1 MVCVLASMDPAL
13 RYGPVMIVEASPYL
27 QNPWIQSM
35 LAAFEHATES
45 VIITSTG
52 IEQKADRFLYANQS
66 FLRRTGYSEAELR
79 GKTPRILQGKK
90 TNPAVS
96 ASLREVLGR
105 GDHFIGQNTN
115 YRKDGSEYIVRWYI
129 SPLRDPDGEI
139 VAWFSLQKEVS
150 PKPDA
155 REEALF
161 LSAVLNQTADSI
173 IVTDLKGD
181 IVFVNAAFTHMT
193 GYQSND
199 VCGQNARVLQS
210 GKQSRSFYADLW
222 QALLA
227 GKTYRNTFINR
238 RKNGELF
245 FEEATISPIY
255 DHNGEPLYY
264 VAIGKDVTELMQQ
277 SEDNAQKAYHDA
289 LTGMYNRLKLDE
301 VLARKLNETWPRAR
315 LFSLILL
322 DIDNFK
328 RINDDF
334 GHAMGDEVLKQ
345 LATLLQT
352 TLRHNDLLVRWG
364 GEELVLLVD
373 DGAEQALCVA
383 EKMCVAIAEHP
394 FDPRFQITASFGVT
408 EVREGDDAVS
418 LFERADVAVY
428 QSKDAGK
435 NRVTLG

>member
-1 MVCVLASMDPAL
+1 M
-13 RYGPVMIVEASPYL
+13 
-27 QNPWIQSM
+27 
-35 LAAFEHATES
+35 
-45 VIITSTG
+45 
-52 IEQKADRFLYANQS
+52 
-66 FLRRTGYSEAELR
+66 
-79 GKTPRILQGKK
+79 
-90 TNPAVS
+90 
-96 ASLREVLGR
+96 
-105 GDHFIGQNTN
+105 
-115 YRKDGSEYIVRWYI
+115 
-129 SPLRDPDGEI
+129 
-139 VAWFSLQKEVS
+139 
-150 PKPDA
+150 
-155 REEALF
+155 
-161 LSAVLNQTADSI
+161 NQTADSV

-181 IVFVNAAFTHMT
+181 IVFVNAAFTQMT
-193 GYQSND
+193 GYHSNE
-199 VCGQNARVLQS
+199 VSGQNARVLQS

-408 EVREGDDAVS
+408 EVREGDDAAS

-428 QSKDAGK
+428 KSKDAGK